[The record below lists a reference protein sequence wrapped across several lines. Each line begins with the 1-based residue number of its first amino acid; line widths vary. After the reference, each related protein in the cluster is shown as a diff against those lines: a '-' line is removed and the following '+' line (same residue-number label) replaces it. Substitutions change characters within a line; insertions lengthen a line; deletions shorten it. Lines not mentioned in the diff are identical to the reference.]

1 MGGGTKSILVYHVIP
16 NKFGHVV
23 CDAKTLPANVPD
35 QVENHHLK
43 NPKTFLFFQRKKKQ
57 KNLTSATSA
66 SGGLTLVPAFE
77 NSQGAG
83 SIFLKKPLKK
93 ICTFKPLQ
101 TFILSDICLVPKAVF
116 SNQKNLLVFRC
127 KILSD
132 KTTK

>member
-1 MGGGTKSILVYHVIP
+1 MGGGTKSILVEHVIP

-66 SGGLTLVPAFE
+66 SGGLALVPAFE

-83 SIFLKKPLKK
+83 SIFLKKQLKK
-93 ICTFKPLQ
+93 ISTFKPLQ
-101 TFILSDICLVPKAVF
+101 TFILSDFFCVHIVVL
-116 SNQKNLLVFRC
+116 STS
-127 KILSD
+127 KI
-132 KTTK
+132 

>member
-1 MGGGTKSILVYHVIP
+1 
-16 NKFGHVV
+16 VV

-66 SGGLTLVPAFE
+66 SGGLALVPAFE

-93 ICTFKPLQ
+93 ISTFKPLQ
-101 TFILSDICLVPKAVF
+101 TFILSDF
-116 SNQKNLLVFRC
+116 S
-127 KILSD
+127 
-132 KTTK
+132 